1 MLKLIL
7 RSVNHDQL
15 LRQMWTLQKYRPSY
29 KIVSANDCSFYT
41 VFRGDFDSYNE
52 CKQKR
57 DELYVKRKYFIPD
70 NEKKI
75 LTTKK
80 NTIHY
85 GKGRVYPPITAYRLV

>member
-1 MLKLIL
+1 MVRVI
-7 RSVNHDQL
+7 QE
-15 LRQMWTLQKYRPSY
+15 Y
-29 KIVSANDCSFYT
+29 KIHRELND
-41 VFRGDFDSYNE
+41 
-52 CKQKR
+52 KW
-57 DELYVKRKYFIPD
+57 KYFIPD